1 MGLIK
6 PPNPGGNRL
15 EKKAKKI
22 HGAGA
27 GSWPCS
33 LPALLQQQEFRLLPP
48 HPSITPPQGCPS
60 ASPVHPHHIPAGHVL
75 WGAPLGIS
83 WGGSRGYW
91 RSEPPPPSPQ
101 CWDPH
106 SSGGPEHH
114 VRGHRAMGDPGFGGS
129 QWGDSGFGGHTQW
142 V

>member
-75 WGAPLGIS
+75 WGAPLGIL
-83 WGGSRGYW
+83 GGVPWILEVRA
-91 RSEPPPPSPQ
+91 PPPITPMLGSPQ
-101 CWDPH
+101 L
-106 SSGGPEHH
+106 GGA
-114 VRGHRAMGDPGFGGS
+114 RASCEGTQGNGRPWVWGVTMG
-129 QWGDSGFGGHTQW
+129 
-142 V
+142 